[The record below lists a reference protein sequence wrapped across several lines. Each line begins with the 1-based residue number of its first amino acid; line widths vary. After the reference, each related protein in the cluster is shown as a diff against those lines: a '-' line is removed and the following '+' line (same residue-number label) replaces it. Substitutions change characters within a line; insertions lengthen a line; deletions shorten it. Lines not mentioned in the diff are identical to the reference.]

1 MGLSQNHKG
10 EIMAKKH
17 DIKVTK
23 TRTVGE
29 LRQEYSDNLQVI
41 MNMKAPRFL
50 KDKALRDMLN
60 VRAVLYEKDLVI
72 TVTIGVEKK

>member
-1 MGLSQNHKG
+1 
-10 EIMAKKH
+10 MAKKH

>member
-1 MGLSQNHKG
+1 
-10 EIMAKKH
+10 MAKKH
-17 DIKVTK
+17 NIKIIK

-29 LRQEYSDNLQVI
+29 PRQEYSDNLQVI

-50 KDKALRDMLN
+50 KDKALRDILN
-60 VRAVLYEKDLVI
+60 IRAALYEKDLVI